1 MKVSPKYAMT
11 GEISLHGDILKI
23 GGLKEKSLAALRNG
37 IKEIIIPYDNKSEVE
52 DFPKEILNRIK
63 FIPVKNYKEVFKIIK
78 ES

>member
-1 MKVSPKYAMT
+1 MT

-52 DFPKEILNRIK
+52 DFPKEILDRIK